1 MAWQGLA
8 NSMYPTSGNEL
19 LARRLILLCALVVFV
34 TDKVLSK
41 LLCCLLCRAAQGQ
54 VFLRADE
61 EERQQLHRAEEPDSP
76 RGGLPGPTLL

>member
-1 MAWQGLA
+1 
-8 NSMYPTSGNEL
+8 MYSISGNEL
-19 LARRLILLCALVVFV
+19 SARRMILMCALVVFV

-61 EERQQLHRAEEPDSP
+61 EERQQLHSAEEPDSP
-76 RGGLPGPTLL
+76 RSGPGPTLL